1 MSIEFVVLLISL
13 LLVLQ
18 AFFAGSEIALISCD
32 KIKMRSL
39 AEDGSTAA
47 GLVLQAYSKI
57 ETFIGTTLIGV
68 NLSLIINTLVLTFY
82 FEETLGQ
89 RSGLY
94 TVAVLSPLIVVF
106 GQVVPKAVFES
117 RRNSIVLWIIY
128 PLWVFSR
135 LFYPVLFFVNLFTR
149 GILSRPGRNM
159 SSITREELEDVMEED
174 EDKPSSDYKR
184 RVLRRIFGYSETTVG
199 EIMIPLVKVDALE
212 RRSTLRDVKRLI
224 AEKNHSRIPIFSDR
238 VDNITGILNS
248 FYVLGEQD
256 LDRSVEQYALPPFY
270 VPESKLVNELMDE
283 MKGGRAGMAV
293 VVDEYGGSVGIIT
306 LEDIIEEVV
315 GEIEDEY
322 DTGETPWR
330 RLGDGQYLIDPTVE
344 IGRLNDGLG
353 LAIPEGEDYETL
365 AGFLL
370 YTHGSIPAPG
380 TVIVF
385 GRKTFTV
392 VSSTPRMIS
401 EVRLQ
406 AEKQLRGPVK

>member
-1 MSIEFVVLLISL
+1 MSIELVVLLIL
-13 LLVLQ
+13 LFLILQ

-32 KIKMRSL
+32 KIRMRSL
-39 AEDGSTAA
+39 AEEGSAAA
-47 GLVLQAYSKI
+47 GLVLDAHSKI
-57 ETFIGTTLIGV
+57 ESFIGTTLIGV

-82 FEETLGQ
+82 FEETVGQ

-94 TVAVLSPLIVVF
+94 TVAVLSPLIIVF

-117 RRNSIVLWIIY
+117 KRNSIVLWIIY
-128 PLWVFSR
+128 PLWVFSK

-149 GILSRPGRNM
+149 GILNRPGRNM

-199 EIMIPLVKVDALE
+199 EIMIPLVNVDALE
-212 RRSTLRDVKRLI
+212 RRSTLRDVRGLI
-224 AEKNHSRIPIFSDR
+224 AEKSHSRIPIFSDR

-256 LDRSVEQYALPPFY
+256 LDKSVEQYALPPLY

-330 RLGDGQYLIDPTVE
+330 KLGVGQYLIDPTVE
-344 IGRLNDGLG
+344 IERLNDGLG

-365 AGFLL
+365 GGFLL
-370 YTHGSIPAPG
+370 YKYGSIPAPG
-380 TVIVF
+380 TVIVL

-392 VSSTPRMIS
+392 VSSTARMIN
-401 EVRLQ
+401 EVH
-406 AEKQLRGPVK
+406 LRTGK

>member
-1 MSIEFVVLLISL
+1 MSIELVVVLIFLFLI
-13 LLVLQ
+13 LQ

-39 AEDGSTAA
+39 AEEGSTAA
-47 GLVLQAYSKI
+47 GLVLDAHSKI
-57 ETFIGTTLIGV
+57 ESFIGTTLIGV

-82 FEETLGQ
+82 FEEIFGQ

-94 TVAVLSPLIVVF
+94 TVVVLSPLIVVF

-117 RRNSIVLWIIY
+117 KRNSIVLWIIY
-128 PLWVFSR
+128 PLWVFSK

-149 GILSRPGRNM
+149 GILNRPGQNM

-199 EIMIPLVKVDALE
+199 EIMIPLVRVDALE
-212 RRSTLRDVKRLI
+212 RRSTLRDVRRLI
-224 AEKNHSRIPIFSDR
+224 AEKSHSRIPIFSDR
-238 VDNITGILNS
+238 VDNIIGILNS

-256 LDRSVEQYALPPFY
+256 LDKSVEQYALPPFY

-330 RLGDGQYLIDPTVE
+330 RLGAGQYLIDPTVE

-353 LAIPEGEDYETL
+353 LAIPEEEDYETL

-392 VSSTPRMIS
+392 VSSTPRMIN
-401 EVRLQ
+401 EVHLRT
-406 AEKQLRGPVK
+406 EK

>member
-1 MSIEFVVLLISL
+1 MSIELVILLIL
-13 LLVLQ
+13 LFLLLQ

-39 AEDGSTAA
+39 ADEGSAAA
-47 GLVLQAYSKI
+47 GMVLDAYSKI
-57 ETFIGTTLIGV
+57 ESFIGTTLIGV

-82 FEETLGQ
+82 FEEIFGQ

-117 RRNSIVLWIIY
+117 KRNSIVLWIIY
-128 PLWVFSR
+128 PLWVFSK

-149 GILSRPGRNM
+149 GILSRPGKNM

-199 EIMIPLVKVDALE
+199 EIMIPLVRVDALE
-212 RRSTLRDVKRLI
+212 RRSTLRDVRRLI
-224 AEKNHSRIPIFSDR
+224 AEKSHSRIPIFSDR

-256 LDRSVEQYALPPFY
+256 IDKSVEQYALPPFY

-330 RLGDGQYLIDPTVE
+330 RLGVGQYLIDPTVE

-353 LAIPEGEDYETL
+353 LAIPEEEDYETL

-385 GRKTFTV
+385 GKKTFTV

-401 EVRLQ
+401 EVH
-406 AEKQLRGPVK
+406 LRTGE

>member
-1 MSIEFVVLLISL
+1 MSIEIVVLLVL
-13 LLVLQ
+13 LFLVLQ

-39 AEDGSTAA
+39 AEDGSAAA
-47 GLVLQAYSKI
+47 GLVLDAYSKI
-57 ETFIGTTLIGV
+57 ESFIGTTLIGV

-82 FEETLGQ
+82 FEETFGQ
-89 RSGLY
+89 RSGIY
-94 TVAVLSPLIVVF
+94 TVALLSPLIVVF

-117 RRNSIVLWIIY
+117 KRNSIVLWVIY
-128 PLWVFSR
+128 PLWVFSK
-135 LFYPVLFFVNLFTR
+135 LFYPVLFFVGLFTR
-149 GILSRPGRNM
+149 GMKM
-159 SSITREELEDVMEED
+159 SSITREELEGVVEED
-174 EDKPSSDYKR
+174 KNKPSADYKR

-212 RRSTLRDVKRLI
+212 RKSTLRDVKRLI
-224 AEKNHSRIPIFSDR
+224 AEKSHSRIPIFSDR

-256 LDRSVEQYALPPFY
+256 LDKSVEQYARPPFY

-322 DTGETPWR
+322 DTGQTPWR
-330 RLGDGQYLIDPTVE
+330 NLGAGQYLIDPTVE
-344 IGRLNDGLG
+344 IERLNDGLG

-365 AGFLL
+365 GGFLL
-370 YTHGSIPAPG
+370 YRYGSIPAPG

-385 GRKTFTV
+385 GKKTFTV
-392 VSSTPRMIS
+392 VSSTVRMIN
-401 EVRLQ
+401 EVHLRV
-406 AEKQLRGPVK
+406 EK

>member
-1 MSIEFVVLLISL
+1 MSVELVVLLIL
-13 LLVLQ
+13 LFLLLQ

-39 AEDGSTAA
+39 AEEGSAAA
-47 GLVLQAYSKI
+47 GLVLDAYSKI
-57 ETFIGTTLIGV
+57 ESFIGTTLIGV
-68 NLSLIINTLVLTFY
+68 NLSLIINTLVVTFY
-82 FEETLGQ
+82 FEEIFGQ
-89 RSGLY
+89 QSGLY
-94 TVAVLSPLIVVF
+94 TVAVLTPLIVVF

-117 RRNSIVLWIIY
+117 KRNSIVLWIIY
-128 PLWVFSR
+128 PLWVFSK

-149 GILSRPGRNM
+149 GILNRSGKNM

-199 EIMIPLVKVDALE
+199 EIMIPLVRVDALE
-212 RRSTLRDVKRLI
+212 RRSTLRDVRGLI
-224 AEKNHSRIPIFSDR
+224 AEKSHSRIPIFSDR

-248 FYVLGEQD
+248 FSVLGEQD

-330 RLGDGQYLIDPTVE
+330 RLGAGQYLIDPTVE

-380 TVIVF
+380 AVIVF

-401 EVRLQ
+401 EVH
-406 AEKQLRGPVK
+406 LRTGK

>member
-1 MSIEFVVLLISL
+1 MSIELVIILVLVFLA
-13 LLVLQ
+13 LQ

-39 AEDGSTAA
+39 AEDGSAAA
-47 GLVLQAYSKI
+47 GMVLDAYSKI
-57 ETFIGTTLIGV
+57 ESFIGTTLIGV

-82 FEETLGQ
+82 LEETLGQ

-117 RRNSIVLWIIY
+117 KRNSIVLWVIY
-128 PLWVFSR
+128 PLWVFSKF
-135 LFYPVLFFVNLFTR
+135 FYPVLFFVSLFTR
-149 GILSRPGRNM
+149 GMKM

-174 EDKPSSDYKR
+174 KNKPSADYRR

-224 AEKNHSRIPIFSDR
+224 AEKSHSRIPIFSDR

-256 LDRSVEQYALPPFY
+256 LDKSVEQYARPPFY
-270 VPESKLVNELMDE
+270 VPESKPVNELMDE

-322 DTGETPWR
+322 DTEETPWR
-330 RLGDGQYLIDPTVE
+330 RLGGGQYLIDPTVE

-365 AGFLL
+365 GGFLL
-370 YTHGSIPAPG
+370 YRYGSIPAPG

-392 VSSTPRMIS
+392 VSSTARMIG
-401 EVRLQ
+401 EVRLRV
-406 AEKQLRGPVK
+406 EK

>member
-1 MSIEFVVLLISL
+1 MSIELVILLISL
-13 LLVLQ
+13 FLILQ

-39 AEDGSTAA
+39 ADDGSAAA
-47 GLVLQAYSKI
+47 GLVLDAYSKI

-82 FEETLGQ
+82 FEETFGQ

-117 RRNSIVLWIIY
+117 KRNSMVLWIIY

-149 GILSRPGRNM
+149 GILSRPGKNM

-224 AEKNHSRIPIFSDR
+224 TQKSHSRIPIFSDR

-256 LDRSVEQYALPPFY
+256 LDKNVEQYALPPFY

-322 DTGETPWR
+322 DPGETPWR
-330 RLGDGQYLIDPTVE
+330 RLGAGQYLIDPTVE
-344 IGRLNDGLG
+344 IERLNDGLG

-401 EVRLQ
+401 EVH
-406 AEKQLRGPVK
+406 LRTGK

>member
-1 MSIEFVVLLISL
+1 MSIELVVLLIL
-13 LLVLQ
+13 LFLILQ

-39 AEDGSTAA
+39 ADEGSAAA
-47 GLVLQAYSKI
+47 GLVLNAHSKI
-57 ETFIGTTLIGV
+57 ESFIGTTLIGV

-82 FEETLGQ
+82 FEEIFGQ

-94 TVAVLSPLIVVF
+94 TVAVLTPLIVVF

-117 RRNSIVLWIIY
+117 KRNSIVLWIIY
-128 PLWVFSR
+128 PLWVFSK

-149 GILSRPGRNM
+149 GILNRPGQNM

-199 EIMIPLVKVDALE
+199 EIMIPLVRVDALE
-212 RRSTLRDVKRLI
+212 RRSTLRDVRKLI
-224 AEKNHSRIPIFSDR
+224 AEKSHSRIPIFSDR

-256 LDRSVEQYALPPFY
+256 LDKSVEQYALPPFY

-330 RLGDGQYLIDPTVE
+330 RLGAGQYLIDPTVE

-353 LAIPEGEDYETL
+353 LAIPEEEDYETL

-385 GRKTFTV
+385 ERKTFTV

-401 EVRLQ
+401 EVH
-406 AEKQLRGPVK
+406 LRTGE

>member
-1 MSIEFVVLLISL
+1 MSIELVVILILLFLI
-13 LLVLQ
+13 LQ

-39 AEDGSTAA
+39 AEEGSAAA
-47 GLVLQAYSKI
+47 GLVLNAHSKI
-57 ETFIGTTLIGV
+57 ESFIGTTLIGV

-82 FEETLGQ
+82 FEEIFGQ

-117 RRNSIVLWIIY
+117 KRNSIVLWIIY
-128 PLWVFSR
+128 PLWVFSK

-149 GILSRPGRNM
+149 GILNRPGNNM

-199 EIMIPLVKVDALE
+199 EIMIPLVRVDALE
-212 RRSTLRDVKRLI
+212 RRSTLRDVRRLI
-224 AEKNHSRIPIFSDR
+224 AEKSHSRIPIFSGR

-256 LDRSVEQYALPPFY
+256 LDKSVEQYALPPFY

-330 RLGDGQYLIDPTVE
+330 RLGAGQYLIDPTVE

-353 LAIPEGEDYETL
+353 LAIPEEEDYETL

-401 EVRLQ
+401 EVH
-406 AEKQLRGPVK
+406 LRTGE

>member
-1 MSIEFVVLLISL
+1 MSIELVVLLIL
-13 LLVLQ
+13 LFLILQ

-39 AEDGSTAA
+39 ADEGSAAA
-47 GLVLQAYSKI
+47 GLVLDAHSKI
-57 ETFIGTTLIGV
+57 ESFIGTTLIGV

-82 FEETLGQ
+82 FEEIFGQ

-94 TVAVLSPLIVVF
+94 TVAVLTPLIVVF

-117 RRNSIVLWIIY
+117 KRNSIVLWIIY
-128 PLWVFSR
+128 PLWVFSK

-149 GILSRPGRNM
+149 GILNRPGQNM

-199 EIMIPLVKVDALE
+199 EIMIPLVRVDALE
-212 RRSTLRDVKRLI
+212 RKSTLRDVRRLI
-224 AEKNHSRIPIFSDR
+224 AEKSHSRIPIFSDR

-256 LDRSVEQYALPPFY
+256 LDKNVEQYALPPFY

-330 RLGDGQYLIDPTVE
+330 RLGAGQYLIDPTVE

-353 LAIPEGEDYETL
+353 LAIPEEEDYETL

-385 GRKTFTV
+385 ERKTFTV

-401 EVRLQ
+401 EVH
-406 AEKQLRGPVK
+406 LRTGE

>member
-1 MSIEFVVLLISL
+1 VSIELVVILILLFLI
-13 LLVLQ
+13 LQ

-39 AEDGSTAA
+39 AEEGSAAA
-47 GLVLQAYSKI
+47 GLVLDAHSKI
-57 ETFIGTTLIGV
+57 ESFIGTTLIGV

-82 FEETLGQ
+82 FEEIFGQ

-117 RRNSIVLWIIY
+117 KRNSIVLWIIY
-128 PLWVFSR
+128 PLWVFSK

-149 GILSRPGRNM
+149 GILNRPGQNM

-199 EIMIPLVKVDALE
+199 EIMIPLVRVDALE
-212 RRSTLRDVKRLI
+212 RRSTLRDVRRLI
-224 AEKNHSRIPIFSDR
+224 AEKSHSRIPIFSDR

-256 LDRSVEQYALPPFY
+256 LDKSVEQYALPPFY

-330 RLGDGQYLIDPTVE
+330 RLGVGQYLIDPTVE

-353 LAIPEGEDYETL
+353 LAIPEEEDYETL

-385 GRKTFTV
+385 ERKTFTV

-401 EVRLQ
+401 EVH
-406 AEKQLRGPVK
+406 LRTGE

>member
-1 MSIEFVVLLISL
+1 MSIELVVLLVL
-13 LLVLQ
+13 LFLALQ

-39 AEDGSTAA
+39 AEDGSAAA
-47 GLVLQAYSKI
+47 GLVLDAYSKI
-57 ETFIGTTLIGV
+57 ESFLGTTLIGV

-89 RSGLY
+89 RSGIY

-117 RRNSIVLWIIY
+117 KRNSIVLWVIY
-128 PLWVFSR
+128 PLWVFSK
-135 LFYPVLFFVNLFTR
+135 LFYPVLFFVGLFTR
-149 GILSRPGRNM
+149 GMKM
-159 SSITREELEDVMEED
+159 SSITREELEDVVEED
-174 EDKPSSDYKR
+174 KNKPSADYKR

-212 RRSTLRDVKRLI
+212 RKSTLRDVKRLI
-224 AEKNHSRIPIFSDR
+224 AEKSHSRIPIFSDR

-256 LDRSVEQYALPPFY
+256 LGKSVEQYARPPFY

-322 DTGETPWR
+322 DTGQTPWR
-330 RLGDGQYLIDPTVE
+330 RLGGGEYLIDPTVE
-344 IGRLNDGLG
+344 IERINDGLG

-365 AGFLL
+365 GGFLL
-370 YTHGSIPAPG
+370 YRYGSIPAPG

-392 VSSTPRMIS
+392 VSSTARMIG
-401 EVRLQ
+401 EVRLRV
-406 AEKQLRGPVK
+406 EK

>member
-1 MSIEFVVLLISL
+1 MSIEIVILLVLLFL
-13 LLVLQ
+13 ALQ

-39 AEDGSTAA
+39 AEDGSAAA
-47 GLVLQAYSKI
+47 GLVLDAYSKI
-57 ETFIGTTLIGV
+57 ESFIGTALIGV

-89 RSGLY
+89 RSGIY

-117 RRNSIVLWIIY
+117 KRNSIVLWVIY
-128 PLWVFSR
+128 PLWVFSK
-135 LFYPVLFFVNLFTR
+135 LFYPVLFFVSLFTR
-149 GILSRPGRNM
+149 GMKM
-159 SSITREELEDVMEED
+159 SSITREELEDVVEED
-174 EDKPSSDYKR
+174 KNKPSADYKR

-212 RRSTLRDVKRLI
+212 RKSTLRDVKRLI
-224 AEKNHSRIPIFSDR
+224 AEKSHSRIPIFSDR

-256 LDRSVEQYALPPFY
+256 LDKSVEQYARSPFY

-322 DTGETPWR
+322 DAGQTPWR
-330 RLGDGQYLIDPTVE
+330 NLGAGQYLIDPTVE
-344 IGRLNDGLG
+344 IERLNDGLG

-365 AGFLL
+365 GGFLL
-370 YTHGSIPAPG
+370 YRYGSIPAPG

-385 GRKTFTV
+385 GKKTFTV
-392 VSSTPRMIS
+392 VSSTVRMIN
-401 EVRLQ
+401 EVHLRV
-406 AEKQLRGPVK
+406 EK

>member
-1 MSIEFVVLLISL
+1 VSIELVVILILLFLI
-13 LLVLQ
+13 LQ

-32 KIKMRSL
+32 KIKMRFL
-39 AEDGSTAA
+39 ADEGSAAA
-47 GLVLQAYSKI
+47 GLVLNAHSKI
-57 ETFIGTTLIGV
+57 ESFIGTTLIGV

-82 FEETLGQ
+82 FEEIFGQ

-117 RRNSIVLWIIY
+117 KRNSIVLWIIY
-128 PLWVFSR
+128 PLWVFSK

-149 GILSRPGRNM
+149 GILNRPGQNM

-199 EIMIPLVKVDALE
+199 EIMIPLVRVDALE
-212 RRSTLRDVKRLI
+212 RRSTLRDVRRLI
-224 AEKNHSRIPIFSDR
+224 AEKSHSRIPIFSDR

-256 LDRSVEQYALPPFY
+256 LDKSVEQYALPPFY

-330 RLGDGQYLIDPTVE
+330 RLGAGQYLIDPTVE

-353 LAIPEGEDYETL
+353 LAIPEEEDYETL

-385 GRKTFTV
+385 ERKTFTV

-401 EVRLQ
+401 EVH
-406 AEKQLRGPVK
+406 LRTGE

>member
-1 MSIEFVVLLISL
+1 MSVELVVLLILVFL
-13 LLVLQ
+13 LLQ

-39 AEDGSTAA
+39 AEEGSAAA
-47 GLVLQAYSKI
+47 GLVLDAYSKI
-57 ETFIGTTLIGV
+57 ESFIGTTLIGV
-68 NLSLIINTLVLTFY
+68 NLSLIINTLVVTFY
-82 FEETLGQ
+82 FEEIFGQ

-94 TVAVLSPLIVVF
+94 TVAVLTPLIVVF

-117 RRNSIVLWIIY
+117 KRNSIVLWIIY
-128 PLWVFSR
+128 PLWVFSK

-149 GILSRPGRNM
+149 GILNRPGKNM

-199 EIMIPLVKVDALE
+199 EIMIPLVRVDALE
-212 RRSTLRDVKRLI
+212 RRSTLRDVRGLI
-224 AEKNHSRIPIFSDR
+224 AEKSHSRIPIFSDR

-248 FYVLGEQD
+248 FSVLGEQD

-270 VPESKLVNELMDE
+270 VPESKPVNELMDE

-330 RLGDGQYLIDPTVE
+330 RLGAGQYLIDPTVE

-380 TVIVF
+380 AVIVF
-385 GRKTFTV
+385 GRRTFTV

-401 EVRLQ
+401 EVH
-406 AEKQLRGPVK
+406 LRTGK

>member
-1 MSIEFVVLLISL
+1 MSIELVVLLIL
-13 LLVLQ
+13 LFLILQ

-39 AEDGSTAA
+39 ADDGSAAA
-47 GLVLQAYSKI
+47 GLVLDAYSKI

-82 FEETLGQ
+82 FEETFGQ

-117 RRNSIVLWIIY
+117 KRNSIVLWIIY

-174 EDKPSSDYKR
+174 ENKPSSDYKR

-224 AEKNHSRIPIFSDR
+224 AEKSHSRIPIFSDR

-256 LDRSVEQYALPPFY
+256 LDKSVEQYALPPFY
-270 VPESKLVNELMDE
+270 VPESKLVNEVMDE

-330 RLGDGQYLIDPTVE
+330 KLGVGQYLIDPTVE
-344 IGRLNDGLG
+344 IERLNDGLG

-365 AGFLL
+365 GGFLL
-370 YTHGSIPAPG
+370 YKYGSIPAPG
-380 TVIVF
+380 TVIVL
-385 GRKTFTV
+385 GKKTFTV
-392 VSSTPRMIS
+392 VSSTVRMIS
-401 EVRLQ
+401 EVHLRV
-406 AEKQLRGPVK
+406 EK

>member
-1 MSIEFVVLLISL
+1 MSIELVVLLIL
-13 LLVLQ
+13 LFLILQ

-39 AEDGSTAA
+39 AEEGSAAA
-47 GLVLQAYSKI
+47 GLVLDAHSKI
-57 ETFIGTTLIGV
+57 ESFIGTTLIGV

-82 FEETLGQ
+82 FEEIFGQ

-117 RRNSIVLWIIY
+117 KRNSIVLWIIY
-128 PLWVFSR
+128 PLWVFSK

-149 GILSRPGRNM
+149 GILNRPGQNM

-199 EIMIPLVKVDALE
+199 EIMIPLVRVDALE
-212 RRSTLRDVKRLI
+212 RKSTLRDVRKLI
-224 AEKNHSRIPIFSDR
+224 AEKSHSRIPIFSDR

-256 LDRSVEQYALPPFY
+256 LDKSVEQYALPPFY

-322 DTGETPWR
+322 DAGETPWR
-330 RLGDGQYLIDPTVE
+330 RLGAGQYLIDPTVE

-353 LAIPEGEDYETL
+353 LAIPEEEDYETL

-401 EVRLQ
+401 EVH
-406 AEKQLRGPVK
+406 LRTGE

>member
-1 MSIEFVVLLISL
+1 MSIELVILLISL
-13 LLVLQ
+13 FLVLQ

-39 AEDGSTAA
+39 ADDGSAAA
-47 GLVLQAYSKI
+47 GLVLDAYSKI

-82 FEETLGQ
+82 FEETFGQ

-117 RRNSIVLWIIY
+117 KRNSIVLWIIY
-128 PLWVFSR
+128 PLWVFSKF
-135 LFYPVLFFVNLFTR
+135 FYPVLFFVNLFTR
-149 GILSRPGRNM
+149 GILSRLGKNM

-174 EDKPSSDYKR
+174 ENRPSSDYKR

-224 AEKNHSRIPIFSDR
+224 AEKSHSRIPIFSDR

-256 LDRSVEQYALPPFY
+256 LDNSVEQYALPPFY

-322 DTGETPWR
+322 DTGQTPWR
-330 RLGDGQYLIDPTVE
+330 NLGAGQYLIDPTVE
-344 IGRLNDGLG
+344 IERLNDGLG

-365 AGFLL
+365 GGFLL
-370 YTHGSIPAPG
+370 YRYGSIPAPG

-392 VSSTPRMIS
+392 VSSTARMIS
-401 EVRLQ
+401 EVRLRV
-406 AEKQLRGPVK
+406 EK

>member
-1 MSIEFVVLLISL
+1 MSIELVVFLIFL
-13 LLVLQ
+13 FLVLQ

-39 AEDGSTAA
+39 AEDGSASA
-47 GLVLQAYSKI
+47 GLVLDAHSKI
-57 ETFIGTTLIGV
+57 ESFIGTTLIGV

-82 FEETLGQ
+82 LEEIFGQ
-89 RSGLY
+89 RSSIY
-94 TVAVLSPLIVVF
+94 TVAMLSPLIVVF

-117 RRNSIVLWIIY
+117 RRNSIVLWVIY
-128 PLWVFSR
+128 PLWVFSK
-135 LFYPVLFFVNLFTR
+135 LFFPVLFFVNLFTR
-149 GILSRPGRNM
+149 GILSRPGKKV

-174 EDKPSSDYKR
+174 ENKPSADYKR

-199 EIMIPLVKVDALE
+199 EIMIPLVRVDALE
-212 RRSTLRDVKRLI
+212 RKSTLRDVKSLI
-224 AEKNHSRIPIFSDR
+224 AEKSHSRIPIFSDR

-256 LDRSVEQYALPPFY
+256 LDQSVEQYAIPPFY
-270 VPESKLVNELMDE
+270 VPESKLVNELMEE

-322 DTGETPWR
+322 DTGQTPWR
-330 RLGDGQYLIDPTVE
+330 KLGGGQYLIDPTVE

-365 AGFLL
+365 GGFLL
-370 YTHGSIPAPG
+370 YRYGSIPAPG

-392 VSSTPRMIS
+392 VSSTARMIS
-401 EVRLQ
+401 EVRLRL
-406 AEKQLRGPVK
+406 EK

>member
-1 MSIEFVVLLISL
+1 MSIELVILLISL
-13 LLVLQ
+13 FLILQ

-39 AEDGSTAA
+39 AEEGSAAA
-47 GLVLQAYSKI
+47 GLVLDAHSKI
-57 ETFIGTTLIGV
+57 ESFIGTTLIGV

-82 FEETLGQ
+82 FEETFGQ

-128 PLWVFSR
+128 PLWVFSK

-149 GILSRPGRNM
+149 GILSRTGKNM

-212 RRSTLRDVKRLI
+212 RRSTLRDVRRLI
-224 AEKNHSRIPIFSDR
+224 AEKSHSRIPIFSDR

-256 LDRSVEQYALPPFY
+256 LDKSVEQYALPSFY

-330 RLGDGQYLIDPTVE
+330 RLGAGQYLIDPTVE
-344 IGRLNDGLG
+344 IGRLNDSLG

-380 TVIVF
+380 AVIVF

-401 EVRLQ
+401 EVH
-406 AEKQLRGPVK
+406 LRTGE

>member
-1 MSIEFVVLLISL
+1 MSIELVIVLVALF
-13 LLVLQ
+13 LVLQ

-32 KIKMRSL
+32 KIKMKSL
-39 AEDGSTAA
+39 ADEGSTAA
-47 GLVLQAYSKI
+47 ALVLDAYSKV

-68 NLSLIINTLVLTFY
+68 NLSLIINTLILTFY
-82 FEETLGQ
+82 FEENAGA
-89 RSGLY
+89 RSGIY
-94 TVAVLSPLIVVF
+94 TVVVLSPLIVVF

-135 LFYPVLFFVNLFTR
+135 ILYPVLFLVNLLTR

-174 EDKPSSDYKR
+174 EGKPSSDYKR

-224 AEKNHSRIPIFSDR
+224 AEKSHSRIPIFSDR

-248 FYVLGEQD
+248 FYVLGERD
-256 LDRSVEQYALPPFY
+256 LDKSVEQYALSPFY

-322 DTGETPWR
+322 DARETPWR
-330 RLGDGQYLIDPTVE
+330 KLGAGQYLIDPAVE

-353 LAIPEGEDYETL
+353 LAIAQGEDYETL
-365 AGFLL
+365 GGFLL
-370 YTHGSIPAPG
+370 YRYGSIPAPG
-380 TVIVF
+380 TVIVI
-385 GRKTFTV
+385 GKKTFTV
-392 VSSTPRMIS
+392 VSSTARTIT
-401 EVRLQ
+401 EVHLRV
-406 AEKQLRGPVK
+406 EK

>member
-1 MSIEFVVLLISL
+1 MSIELVVLLIL
-13 LLVLQ
+13 LFLILQ

-39 AEDGSTAA
+39 ADEGSAAA
-47 GLVLQAYSKI
+47 GLVLNAHSKI
-57 ETFIGTTLIGV
+57 ESFIGTTLIGV

-82 FEETLGQ
+82 FEEIFGQ

-117 RRNSIVLWIIY
+117 KRNSIVLWIIY
-128 PLWVFSR
+128 PLWVFSK

-149 GILSRPGRNM
+149 GILNRPGQNM

-199 EIMIPLVKVDALE
+199 EIMIPLVRVDALE
-212 RRSTLRDVKRLI
+212 RRSTLRDVRRLI
-224 AEKNHSRIPIFSDR
+224 AEKSHSRIPIFSDR

-256 LDRSVEQYALPPFY
+256 LDKNVEQYALPPFY

-322 DTGETPWR
+322 DPGETPWR
-330 RLGDGQYLIDPTVE
+330 RLGAGQYLIDPTVGIE
-344 IGRLNDGLG
+344 RLNDGLG

-401 EVRLQ
+401 EVH
-406 AEKQLRGPVK
+406 LRTPSSVK

>member
-1 MSIEFVVLLISL
+1 MSIELVILLIL
-13 LLVLQ
+13 LFLLLQ

-39 AEDGSTAA
+39 AEEGSAA
-47 GLVLQAYSKI
+47 AELVLDAHSRI
-57 ETFIGTTLIGV
+57 ESFIATTLIGV

-82 FEETLGQ
+82 FEETVGQ

-94 TVAVLSPLIVVF
+94 TVATLSPLIVVF

-117 RRNSIVLWIIY
+117 KRNSIVLWIIY
-128 PLWVFSR
+128 PLWVFSK

-149 GILSRPGRNM
+149 GILNRSGKNM

-174 EDKPSSDYKR
+174 EGKPSSDYKR

-212 RRSTLRDVKRLI
+212 RRSTLRDVRRLI
-224 AEKNHSRIPIFSDR
+224 AEKSHSRIPIFSDR

-256 LDRSVEQYALPPFY
+256 LDKSVEQYALPPFY

-330 RLGDGQYLIDPTVE
+330 KLGVGQYLIDPTVE
-344 IGRLNDGLG
+344 IERLNDGLG

-365 AGFLL
+365 GGFLL
-370 YTHGSIPAPG
+370 YKYGSIPAPG
-380 TVIVF
+380 TVIVL

-392 VSSTPRMIS
+392 VSSTARMIN
-401 EVRLQ
+401 EVH
-406 AEKQLRGPVK
+406 LRTGK

>member
-1 MSIEFVVLLISL
+1 MSIELVVILILLFLI
-13 LLVLQ
+13 LQ

-39 AEDGSTAA
+39 AEEGSAAA
-47 GLVLQAYSKI
+47 GLVLDAHSKI
-57 ETFIGTTLIGV
+57 ESFIGTTLIGV

-82 FEETLGQ
+82 FEEIFGQ

-117 RRNSIVLWIIY
+117 KRNSIVLWIIY
-128 PLWVFSR
+128 PLWVFSK

-149 GILSRPGRNM
+149 GILNRPGQNM

-199 EIMIPLVKVDALE
+199 EIMIPLVRVDALE
-212 RRSTLRDVKRLI
+212 RRSTLRDVRRLI
-224 AEKNHSRIPIFSDR
+224 AEKSHSRIPIFSDR

-256 LDRSVEQYALPPFY
+256 LDKSVEQYALPPFY

-330 RLGDGQYLIDPTVE
+330 RLGVGQYLIDPTVE

-353 LAIPEGEDYETL
+353 LAIPEEEDYETL

-385 GRKTFTV
+385 ERKTFTV

-401 EVRLQ
+401 EVH
-406 AEKQLRGPVK
+406 LRTGE

>member
-1 MSIEFVVLLISL
+1 MSIELVVILILLFLI
-13 LLVLQ
+13 LQ

-39 AEDGSTAA
+39 ADEGSAAA
-47 GLVLQAYSKI
+47 GLVLDAHSKI
-57 ETFIGTTLIGV
+57 ESFIGTTLIGV

-82 FEETLGQ
+82 FEEIFGQ

-94 TVAVLSPLIVVF
+94 TVAVLTPLIVVF

-117 RRNSIVLWIIY
+117 KRNSIVLWIIY
-128 PLWVFSR
+128 PLWVFSK

-149 GILSRPGRNM
+149 GILNRPGQNM

-199 EIMIPLVKVDALE
+199 EIMIPLVRVDALE
-212 RRSTLRDVKRLI
+212 RRSTLRDVRKLI
-224 AEKNHSRIPIFSDR
+224 AEKSHSRIPIFSDR

-256 LDRSVEQYALPPFY
+256 LDKSVEQYALPPFY

-330 RLGDGQYLIDPTVE
+330 RLGAGQYLIDPTVE

-353 LAIPEGEDYETL
+353 LAIPEEEDYETL

-385 GRKTFTV
+385 ERKTFTV

-401 EVRLQ
+401 EVH
-406 AEKQLRGPVK
+406 LRTGE

>member
-1 MSIEFVVLLISL
+1 MSIELVVFLIFL
-13 LLVLQ
+13 FLVLQ

-39 AEDGSTAA
+39 AEDGSASA
-47 GLVLQAYSKI
+47 GLVLDAHSKI
-57 ETFIGTTLIGV
+57 ESFIGTTLIGV

-82 FEETLGQ
+82 LEEIFGQ
-89 RSGLY
+89 RSSIY
-94 TVAVLSPLIVVF
+94 TVAMLSPLIVVF

-117 RRNSIVLWIIY
+117 RRNSIVLWVIY
-128 PLWVFSR
+128 PLWVFSK
-135 LFYPVLFFVNLFTR
+135 LFFPVLFFVNLFTR
-149 GILSRPGRNM
+149 GILSRPGKKV

-174 EDKPSSDYKR
+174 ENKPSADYKR

-212 RRSTLRDVKRLI
+212 KKSTLRDVKRLI
-224 AEKNHSRIPIFSDR
+224 AEKSHSRIPIFSDR

-256 LDRSVEQYALPPFY
+256 LDQSVEQYAIPPFY
-270 VPESKLVNELMDE
+270 VPESKLVNELMEE

-322 DTGETPWR
+322 DTGQTPWR
-330 RLGDGQYLIDPTVE
+330 KLGGGQYLIDPTVE

-365 AGFLL
+365 GGFLL
-370 YTHGSIPAPG
+370 YRYGSIPAPG

-392 VSSTPRMIS
+392 VSSTARMIS
-401 EVRLQ
+401 EVRLRL
-406 AEKQLRGPVK
+406 EK

>member
-1 MSIEFVVLLISL
+1 MSIELVVLLIL
-13 LLVLQ
+13 LFLILQ

-39 AEDGSTAA
+39 AEEGSAAA
-47 GLVLQAYSKI
+47 GLVLDAYSKI
-57 ETFIGTTLIGV
+57 ESFIGTTLIGV
-68 NLSLIINTLVLTFY
+68 NLSLIINTLILTFY
-82 FEETLGQ
+82 FEESFGQ

-117 RRNSIVLWIIY
+117 KRNSIVLWIIY
-128 PLWVFSR
+128 PLWVFSK

-149 GILSRPGRNM
+149 GILSRAGENM

-199 EIMIPLVKVDALE
+199 EIMIPLVRVDALE
-212 RRSTLRDVKRLI
+212 RRSTLRDVRRLI
-224 AEKNHSRIPIFSDR
+224 AEKSHSRIPIFSDR

-256 LDRSVEQYALPPFY
+256 LDNSVEQYALPPFY

-330 RLGDGQYLIDPTVE
+330 RLGAGQYLIDPAVE

-370 YTHGSIPAPG
+370 YTHGSIPDPG

-385 GRKTFTV
+385 ERKTFTV

-401 EVRLQ
+401 EVH
-406 AEKQLRGPVK
+406 LRTGK

>member
-1 MSIEFVVLLISL
+1 MSIELVILLILL

-39 AEDGSTAA
+39 AEEGSASA
-47 GLVLQAYSKI
+47 GLVLDAYSKI
-57 ETFIGTTLIGV
+57 ESFIGTTLIGV

-82 FEETLGQ
+82 FEETVGQ

-94 TVAVLSPLIVVF
+94 TVAVLTPLIVVF

-117 RRNSIVLWIIY
+117 KRNSIVLWIIY
-128 PLWVFSR
+128 PLWVFSK

-149 GILSRPGRNM
+149 GILNRKNM
-159 SSITREELEDVMEED
+159 SAITREELEDVMEED
-174 EDKPSSDYKR
+174 EGKPSSDYKR

-212 RRSTLRDVKRLI
+212 RRSTLRDVRRLI
-224 AEKNHSRIPIFSDR
+224 AEKSHSRIPIFSDR

-256 LDRSVEQYALPPFY
+256 LDKSVERYALPPLY

-322 DTGETPWR
+322 DPGETPWR
-330 RLGDGQYLIDPTVE
+330 RLGVGQYLIDPTVE

-401 EVRLQ
+401 EVH
-406 AEKQLRGPVK
+406 LRTGK

>member
-1 MSIEFVVLLISL
+1 MSIELVILLIL
-13 LLVLQ
+13 LFLVLQ

-39 AEDGSTAA
+39 ADDGSAAA
-47 GLVLQAYSKI
+47 GLVLDAYSKI

-117 RRNSIVLWIIY
+117 KRNSIVLWIIY
-128 PLWVFSR
+128 PLWVFSK

-149 GILSRPGRNM
+149 GILSRTGKNM

-174 EDKPSSDYKR
+174 ENRPSSDYKR

-212 RRSTLRDVKRLI
+212 RRSTLRDVKRLV
-224 AEKNHSRIPIFSDR
+224 AEKSHSRIPIFSDR

-256 LDRSVEQYALPPFY
+256 LDKSVEQYALPPFY

-322 DTGETPWR
+322 DTGQTPWR
-330 RLGDGQYLIDPTVE
+330 NLGAGQYLIDPTVE
-344 IGRLNDGLG
+344 IERLNDGLG

-365 AGFLL
+365 GGFLL
-370 YTHGSIPAPG
+370 YKYGSIPAPG

-385 GRKTFTV
+385 GKKTFTV
-392 VSSTPRMIS
+392 VSSTVRMIS
-401 EVRLQ
+401 EVHLRV
-406 AEKQLRGPVK
+406 EK

>member
-1 MSIEFVVLLISL
+1 MSIELVVLLIL
-13 LLVLQ
+13 LFLILQ

-39 AEDGSTAA
+39 ADEGSAAA
-47 GLVLQAYSKI
+47 GLVLNAHSKI
-57 ETFIGTTLIGV
+57 ESFIGTTLIGV

-82 FEETLGQ
+82 FEEIFGQ

-94 TVAVLSPLIVVF
+94 TVAVLTPLIVVF

-117 RRNSIVLWIIY
+117 KRNSIVLWIIY
-128 PLWVFSR
+128 PLWVFSK

-149 GILSRPGRNM
+149 GILNRPGQNM

-199 EIMIPLVKVDALE
+199 EIMIPLVRVDALE
-212 RRSTLRDVKRLI
+212 RRSTLHDVRRLI
-224 AEKNHSRIPIFSDR
+224 AEKSHSRIPIFSDR

-256 LDRSVEQYALPPFY
+256 LDKSVEQYALPPFY

-330 RLGDGQYLIDPTVE
+330 RLGAGQYLIDPTVE

-353 LAIPEGEDYETL
+353 LAIPEEEDYETL

-370 YTHGSIPAPG
+370 YPHGSIPAPG

-401 EVRLQ
+401 EVH
-406 AEKQLRGPVK
+406 LRTGE